1 MKTIRLTESDLRRI
15 VIRTLKEQ
23 EQTPEPV
30 SANNKVGNAIA
41 AEKSEVGNAIAA
53 EKSEVGNAL
62 KLTKLNNGVEIS
74 EEYLEEYKK
83 VKLEIS
89 GDRKK
94 VEELRKNLKLN
105 GCIITGN
112 PSSSLG
118 NNGMTTFVS
127 DYLIPTDLD
136 YTSL

>member
-30 SANNKVGNAIA
+30 SADNKVGNAIA
-41 AEKSEVGNAIAA
+41 AEKG
-53 EKSEVGNAL
+53 KVGNAL

-89 GDRKK
+89 GKTNE
-94 VEELRKNLKLN
+94 VLNSLRKLKYK
-105 GCIITGN
+105 GAVEVEPGITVEKKG
-112 PSSSLG
+112 
-118 NNGMTTFVS
+118 TITFKGTEWVLPK
-127 DYLIPTDLD
+127 DFD

>member
-30 SANNKVGNAIA
+30 SANNK
-41 AEKSEVGNAIAA
+41 VGNAIAA

>member
-1 MKTIRLTESDLRRI
+1 MKIKKNGSVINLSELDLRKI
-15 VIRTLKEQ
+15 INKTLNEQ
-23 EQTPEPV
+23 V
-30 SANNKVGNAIA
+30 N
-41 AEKSEVGNAIAA
+41 
-53 EKSEVGNAL
+53 
-62 KLTKLNNGVEIS
+62 LTKLDNGVEIS
-74 EEYLEEYKK
+74 EEYIEEYKK

-94 VEELRKNLKLN
+94 VKQLRKNLKLN

-136 YTSL
+136 YKNI